1 MAEPI
6 FQEPTKQVKGVG
18 DLAKW
23 KKSQAYSD
31 YMGFVRMMNNAVK
44 SKTLT
49 DSCNISETCH
59 KLIKMIDIIDEWA
72 KEIPPL
78 EQPQRFGNMAF
89 RTWHTKLKEGS
100 IDIVLNLSSRLMS
113 LAAHESMSMACAC
126 RHYINLKVYVAF
138 PSHIDC
144 APKVMSPLQYLPNA
158 TSYRDCFNYQLEM
171 NAETLIKDVLPDS
184 CKDASLELKAYVTE
198 GFGNYTRI
206 DYGTGHE
213 MNYAAFLC
221 CLFKLRVLT
230 EADSVAVVHHVF
242 NRYLKFMRYLQMRY
256 RMEPAGSQGV
266 WGLDDFQFLPYIWG
280 SSQLLAHEKLSPKDF
295 VNSDV
300 KTGPFAEH
308 SNQLWNISGVPHWT
322 KVNSGLIKMYDNEVL
337 GKFPVVQHFHFGN
350 LMSIK
355 PA

>member
-89 RTWHTKLKEGS
+89 RTWHTKLKE
-100 IDIVLNLSSRLMS
+100 
-113 LAAHESMSMACAC
+113 
-126 RHYINLKVYVAF
+126 
-138 PSHIDC
+138 
-144 APKVMSPLQYLPNA
+144 
-158 TSYRDCFNYQLEM
+158 

-300 KTGPFAEH
+300 AESYKNEYMFMACIAYINEVKTGPFAEH